1 MKDIHEVITKRLD
14 ENAIAPSKNNKMFRS
29 NKLEKQNS

>member
-14 ENAIAPSKNNKMFRS
+14 ENAIAPSNNKMFRS
-29 NKLEKQNS
+29 NKLEKQNF